1 MKIAIITISILTGL
15 YLFFVRPAN
24 DDVRDKLK
32 LIKTELKQMGYNPK
46 WFIISGRRDKFLT
59 KISYNN
65 SKKFSYHMVGKAID
79 IEVIDID
86 GDWDFDK
93 NDISLIEK
101 ANNIVEKN
109 NPKLVGAFGTYRGP
123 NSDWLEW
130 RQVHF
135 DTRGY
140 KKRYNHAF

>member
-86 GDWDFDK
+86 GDWDFDEQ
-93 NDISLIEK
+93 DIQIFKK
-101 ANNIVEKN
+101 ANKIVESKYPN
-109 NPKLVGAFGTYRGP
+109 LTGCVGTYRVGKK
-123 NSDWLEW
+123 DIIE
-130 RQVHF
+130 RHQIHI

-140 KKRYNHAF
+140 SKTYNH

>member
-1 MKIAIITISILTGL
+1 MTGL

-24 DDVRDKLK
+24 DEVRNKLK

-46 WFIISGRRDKFLT
+46 WFIISGKRDNFLT

-86 GDWDFDK
+86 GDWDFDDQDIQIFK
-93 NDISLIEK
+93 N
-101 ANNIVEKN
+101 ANKIVESKYPN
-109 NPKLVGAFGTYRGP
+109 LKGAVGTYRRGKK
-123 NSDWLEW
+123 DIIE
-130 RQVHF
+130 RHQIHI
-135 DTRGY
+135 DTRG
-140 KKRYNHAF
+140 KSTSYNY